1 MTAPDPL
8 PTLTVAQVIHS
19 LGSGGAEAMLV
30 ELAGVAKG
38 AGLRLVVIGLSDAHS
53 ADGVDNRV
61 VPKLRELG
69 ATVHEM
75 HTARYDF
82 SAAFGLAKIL
92 RDEHVDIV
100 HTHLKHADV
109 VGGAAARLA
118 HIPSVSTLH
127 VIDIPTTRMHHA
139 RVKFGL
145 FARQRLSSNVIA
157 LSSAQRKWYD
167 ELGGDEAS
175 IVVLPNGIGEPA
187 VAADRAAVRAELGVP
202 EGALLA
208 VCVSLMRPEKGHADL
223 VEAVRLLPTEPPL
236 VVAMAGDGPLLAG
249 IRADVESDPVLR
261 ERIRVL
267 GFRGDVADLIDAA
280 DFIVHPS
287 LEDALPTALISAL
300 AGAKPIVA
308 TNVGGIP
315 DIVGPGC
322 GMLVQSGNPAA
333 LSSGI
338 AEMASAATHD
348 STAFADMRQAA
359 RDRYESNFS
368 AEVWVKNLR
377 AVYQRAIDARKRR

>member
-1 MTAPDPL
+1 MTAPDPA

-30 ELAGVAKG
+30 ELAGVAKS

-53 ADGVDNRV
+53 ADGIDNRV

-145 FARQRLSSNVIA
+145 FARQRLAGNVIA

-187 VAADRAAVRAELGVP
+187 VAADRSAVRAELGVP
-202 EGALLA
+202 EGELLA

-223 VEAVRLLPTEPPL
+223 VEAVRLLPADVPL
-236 VVAMAGDGPLLAG
+236 VVAMAGDGPLLDG
-249 IRADVESDPVLR
+249 IRTSVESDPVLR

-267 GFRGDVADLIDAA
+267 GFRSDVADLIDAA

-338 AEMASAATHD
+338 AEMTSAALHE

-377 AVYQRAIDARKRR
+377 AVYQRAIDARRRG

>member
-1 MTAPDPL
+1 MTAPDSL

-30 ELAGVAKG
+30 ELAGVARSG
-38 AGLRLVVIGLSDAHS
+38 GLRLIVIGLSDAQS

-69 ATVHEM
+69 ATVYEM

-118 HIPSVSTLH
+118 RIPSVSTLH

-157 LSSAQRKWYD
+157 LSSAQRAWYD
-167 ELGGDEAS
+167 ELGGDESS

-187 VAADRAAVRAELGVP
+187 VEADRVALRAELDVP

-223 VEAVRLLPTEPPL
+223 VEAVRLLPADLPL
-236 VVAMAGDGPLLAG
+236 VVAMAGDGPLLVG
-249 IRADVESDPVLR
+249 IRTMVESDPILR
-261 ERIRVL
+261 QRIRVL
-267 GFRGDVADLIDAA
+267 GFRSDVADLIDAS

-308 TNVGGIP
+308 TKVGGIP

-322 GMLVQSGNPAA
+322 GMLVQSGNPTA

-338 AEMASAATHD
+338 AEMALAAMHD
-348 STAFADMRQAA
+348 SAAFADMRQAA
-359 RDRYESNFS
+359 RERYESNFS
-368 AEVWVKNLR
+368 AQVWVKNLR
-377 AVYQRAIDARKRR
+377 GVYQRAIAARKER

>member
-1 MTAPDPL
+1 MTAPDPA

-30 ELAGVAKG
+30 ELAGVAKS

-53 ADGVDNRV
+53 ADGIDNRV

-92 RDEHVDIV
+92 RHEHVDIV

-145 FARQRLSSNVIA
+145 FARQRLAGNVIA

-187 VAADRAAVRAELGVP
+187 VAADRSAVRAELGVP
-202 EGALLA
+202 EGELLA

-223 VEAVRLLPTEPPL
+223 VEAVRLLPADVPL
-236 VVAMAGDGPLLAG
+236 VVAMAGDGPLLDG
-249 IRADVESDPVLR
+249 IRTSVESDPVLR

-267 GFRGDVADLIDAA
+267 GFRSDVADLIDAA

-338 AEMASAATHD
+338 AEMTSAALHE

-377 AVYQRAIDARKRR
+377 AVYQRAIDARRRG

>member
-1 MTAPDPL
+1 MTATEPA

-30 ELAGVAKG
+30 ELAAVAKS

-92 RDEHVDIV
+92 RDERVDIV

-167 ELGGDEAS
+167 ELGGDDAS

-187 VAADRAAVRAELGVP
+187 VAADRSAVRADLGVS
-202 EGALLA
+202 EGDLLA

-223 VEAVRLLPTEPPL
+223 VEAVRLLPADVPL
-236 VVAMAGDGPLLAG
+236 VVAMAGDGPLLDG
-249 IRADVESDPVLR
+249 IRAAVESDPVLR
-261 ERIRVL
+261 ERIRIL

-287 LEDALPTALISAL
+287 HEDALPTALISAL

-322 GMLVQSGNPAA
+322 GMLVESGNPAA

-338 AEMASAATHD
+338 AEMASAALHD

-377 AVYQRAIDARKRR
+377 AVYQRAIEARRRG

>member
-1 MTAPDPL
+1 MTAPDPA

-30 ELAGVAKG
+30 ELAGVAKS

-53 ADGVDNRV
+53 ADGIDNRV

-187 VAADRAAVRAELGVP
+187 VAADRSAVRAELGVP
-202 EGALLA
+202 EGELLA

-223 VEAVRLLPTEPPL
+223 VEAVRLLPADVPL
-236 VVAMAGDGPLLAG
+236 VVAMAGDGPLLDG
-249 IRADVESDPVLR
+249 IRTSVESDPVLR

-267 GFRGDVADLIDAA
+267 GFRSDVADLIDAA

-338 AEMASAATHD
+338 AEMTSAALHE

-377 AVYQRAIDARKRR
+377 AVYQRAIDARRRG

>member
-1 MTAPDPL
+1 MTTPDSM

-30 ELAGVAKG
+30 ELAGVAKL
-38 AGLRLVVIGLSDAHS
+38 AGLRLIVIGLSDAQS

-69 ATVHEM
+69 ATVYEM

-92 RDEHVDIV
+92 RAEHVDIV

-127 VIDIPTTRMHHA
+127 VIDIPTSRMHHA
-139 RVKFGL
+139 RVKAGL

-167 ELGGDEAS
+167 ELGGDESS

-187 VAADRAAVRAELGVP
+187 VEVDRAALRAELDVP
-202 EGALLA
+202 EDALLA

-223 VEAVRLLPTEPPL
+223 VEAVRLLPAELPL

-249 IRADVESDPVLR
+249 MRTTVESDPVLQQ
-261 ERIRVL
+261 RIRVL
-267 GFRGDVADLIDAA
+267 GFRSDVADLIDAA

-322 GMLVQSGNPAA
+322 GMLVPSGNPAA
-333 LSSGI
+333 LSAGI
-338 AEMASAATHD
+338 AEMASAAMHD

-368 AEVWVKNLR
+368 AQVWVNNLR
-377 AVYQRAIDARKRR
+377 GVYQRAIAGRKKR

>member
-1 MTAPDPL
+1 MTAPDTL

-30 ELAGVAKG
+30 ELAGVARS
-38 AGLRLVVIGLSDAHS
+38 AGLRLIVIGLSDARS

-69 ATVHEM
+69 ATVYEM

-92 RDEHVDIV
+92 RDERVDIV

-109 VGGAAARLA
+109 VGGAAALLA
-118 HIPSVSTLH
+118 SIPSISTLH

-157 LSSAQRKWYD
+157 LSGAQRKWYD
-167 ELGGDEAS
+167 ELGGDESS

-187 VAADRAAVRAELGVP
+187 VEADRVALRAELDVP
-202 EGALLA
+202 DGSLLA

-223 VEAVRLLPTEPPL
+223 VEAVRLLPADLPL

-249 IRADVESDPVLR
+249 MRTTVESDPSLR
-261 ERIRVL
+261 QRIRVL
-267 GFRGDVADLIDAA
+267 GFRSDVADLIHAS

-322 GMLVQSGNPAA
+322 GILVQSGDPAA

-338 AEMASAATHD
+338 AEMASAVMHD
-348 STAFADMRQAA
+348 STVFADMRQAA

-368 AEVWVKNLR
+368 AQVWVKSLR
-377 AVYQRAIDARKRR
+377 GVYQRAIAARTKR